1 MLVFGIDYICLCNFI
16 GFFFKNVDKAFK
28 NSIIIMSI
36 LGFIFPNANL
46 FFDSLL
52 NNSDSSGK
60 LSNILNWLVFI
71 ISPYTA
77 INESLS
83 DILFLSEIANI
94 TDAETKAIAKKEYK
108 YLID

>member
-1 MLVFGIDYICLCNFI
+1 
-16 GFFFKNVDKAFK
+16 
-28 NSIIIMSI
+28 MSI

-52 NNSDSSGK
+52 DNADGSGK
-60 LSNILNWLVFI
+60 ESNILNWIVFI

-77 INESLS
+77 INESLA
-83 DILFLSEIANI
+83 DILWLSEIANI
-94 TDAETKAIAKKEYK
+94 TDAETKAIANKEYQ